1 MTETPKFK
9 LEVVRAP
16 EPGRAFRAALF
27 DFDGTLSLIRSGWQD
42 VMVPY
47 FYEELAKVADSTKES
62 EADVM
67 RIVRDFIDQIT
78 GKQTIYQCMR
88 LADEITARGGRP
100 LEPLAYK
107 KEYLRRLQIHTKD
120 RVARL
125 ENGDA
130 EPDEYVVP
138 GARRFLER
146 LRGAGVKLYLA
157 SGTDEVDVKRE
168 AELLRL
174 TSFFDGGIYG
184 AQDDY
189 KRFSKAMVID
199 QIIDQN
205 KLEGAQLIGFGDG
218 YVEIENVRAIGG
230 YAIGMATLEAAPGG
244 VDEWKR
250 ARLLQAGA
258 DAIAPDYSEPEA
270 LFNFINA

>member
-1 MTETPKFK
+1 M
-9 LEVVRAP
+9 
-16 EPGRAFRAALF
+16 
-27 DFDGTLSLIRSGWQD
+27 
-42 VMVPY
+42 
-47 FYEELAKVADSTKES
+47 
-62 EADVM
+62 
-67 RIVRDFIDQIT
+67 
-78 GKQTIYQCMR
+78 
-88 LADEITARGGRP
+88 
-100 LEPLAYK
+100 
-107 KEYLRRLQIHTKD
+107 QIHTKD